1 MRGAFEIAVTAV
13 ALAATVVGAQT
24 LDDRKRA
31 RIQVQLGWEQ
41 MTSEKWEGA
50 ARAFQQAIQIDGSFE
65 DAYYGLG
72 RANIALKQYVAAID
86 VLTACRDL
94 YQARAGRR
102 FSSQQDAQRYRYDR
116 ITELDEQIR
125 QVQSGPQTL
134 QTQELMRQLNTQ
146 RRDIQNAI
154 QSGNSVTVN
163 ATVPPWV
170 SLSLGSAYFR
180 SGRMADAEREYKA
193 AIAADRRSGEA
204 MNNLAVVYFETQR
217 YDLAHATLQS
227 AKKTGFK
234 VNPELESAI
243 NKSAS
248 PVAPKP

>member
-1 MRGAFEIAVTAV
+1 MRGAIEIAVTAV
-13 ALAATVVGAQT
+13 ALAATVALAQT

-50 ARAFQQAIQIDGSFE
+50 ARAFQQAIHIDRSFE

-86 VLTACRDL
+86 VLSACRDL

-154 QSGNSVTVN
+154 QSGNSMTVN

-193 AIAADRRSGEA
+193 AIAADPKFGEA
-204 MNNLAVVYFETQR
+204 RSNLAVVYSETGR
-217 YDLAHATLQS
+217 IAEADAELRA
-227 AKKTGFK
+227 AKKAGFR
-234 VNPELESAI
+234 VNPQLERDI
-243 NKSAS
+243 KERL
-248 PVAPKP
+248 K

>member
-1 MRGAFEIAVTAV
+1 MRGSFEIAVTAV
-13 ALAATVVGAQT
+13 ALAATVALAQT

-50 ARAFQQAIQIDGSFE
+50 ARAFQQAIHIDTSFE

-86 VLTACRDL
+86 VLSACRDL

-154 QSGNSVTVN
+154 QSGNSMTVN

-193 AIAADRRSGEA
+193 AIAADPKFGEA
-204 MNNLAVVYFETQR
+204 RSNLAVVYSETGR
-217 YDLAHATLQS
+217 IADADAELRA
-227 AKKTGFK
+227 AKKAGFR
-234 VNPELESAI
+234 VNPQLERDI
-243 NKSAS
+243 RERLK
-248 PVAPKP
+248 